1 MLQLGGQVERV
12 IAVRLEPEGGKSE
25 HLQGKRAS

>member
-1 MLQLGGQVERV
+1 MLQSGGQVERV
-12 IAVRLEPEGGKSE
+12 IAVRFGPEGGKSE